1 MREPPTPSSLAAQL
15 LVAMNELKSKEND
28 INKYTTNHFETNEQ
42 VTMSFDIGQNEIRD
56 GGERRQ

>member
-1 MREPPTPSSLAAQL
+1 
-15 LVAMNELKSKEND
+15 MNELKSKEND